1 MNKDQYLRKLEY
13 LLSDLP
19 EEERR
24 EAMEYYVEYFEEA
37 GPEREAEVMRE
48 LGTPETVA
56 ETIHKELADKGIVPY
71 RAEKKQKKERNGW
84 QIAFIVLVC
93 VLVSPVVI
101 PLAIALFGVVI
112 AVLACVVA
120 LIVSAVVLVVSIVA
134 AFLVAAILLFVVGI
148 SNMGLPLVGLMMIGI
163 SFLCAGLFLLCG
175 WDSSSSVQLLYRK

>member
-71 RAEKKQKKERNGW
+71 RAEKKQKKGDR
-84 QIAFIVLVC
+84 FKFC
-93 VLVSPVVI
+93 VNVK
-101 PLAIALFGVVI
+101 
-112 AVLACVVA
+112 
-120 LIVSAVVLVVSIVA
+120 
-134 AFLVAAILLFVVGI
+134 
-148 SNMGLPLVGLMMIGI
+148 N
-163 SFLCAGLFLLCG
+163 
-175 WDSSSSVQLLYRK
+175 

>member
-71 RAEKKQKKERNGW
+71 RAEKKQKRKETAGRSH
-84 QIAFIVLVC
+84 LSCSYVC
-93 VLVSPVVI
+93 
-101 PLAIALFGVVI
+101 
-112 AVLACVVA
+112 
-120 LIVSAVVLVVSIVA
+120 
-134 AFLVAAILLFVVGI
+134 
-148 SNMGLPLVGLMMIGI
+148 
-163 SFLCAGLFLLCG
+163 LCHR
-175 WDSSSSVQLLYRK
+175 W